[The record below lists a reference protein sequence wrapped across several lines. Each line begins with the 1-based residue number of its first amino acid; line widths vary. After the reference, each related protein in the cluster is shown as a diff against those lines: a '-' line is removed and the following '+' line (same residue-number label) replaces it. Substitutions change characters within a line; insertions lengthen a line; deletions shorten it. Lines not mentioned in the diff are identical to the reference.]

1 MVTQQPQTTVDS
13 RYSSPGATPTPWVE
27 ASDELAKA
35 EIFWLV
41 TVRPDGRPHAAP
53 LLAVWLEGA
62 LYFCTGAE
70 ERKAKNLGLNEHG
83 ILMTECNSLAEELDV
98 VVEGEA
104 RWVRDAALLQELAD
118 LYAKKYPGWHFT
130 VRNGAFF
137 NEDGGEALVYEV
149 EPTTAFGFGRGET
162 YSQTRWQF

>member
-1 MVTQQPQTTVDS
+1 MATQQPQTTVNAQ
-13 RYSSPGATPTPWVE
+13 YSSPGATPTPWAE

-41 TVRPDGRPHAAP
+41 TVRPDGRPHATP

-70 ERKAKNLGLNEHG
+70 ERKTKNLGLNEHC
-83 ILMTECNSLAEELDV
+83 ILMTGCNSLGAGLDL
-98 VVEGEA
+98 VVEGKA

-118 LYAKKYPGWHFT
+118 LYAVKYPGWHFT
-130 VRNGAFF
+130 VRNGGFYG
-137 NEDGGEALVYEV
+137 DGGEALVYEV
-149 EPTTAFGFGRGET
+149 EPQTAFGFGRGEMN
-162 YSQTRWQF
+162 SQTRWQF